1 MLPSY
6 NYSYAKARVIG
17 ALLKLEDYS
26 VFSEMSLNIESKVY
40 TPDICLYPKRDI
52 ELSLPEPVEINELPI
67 IALEVLSYNEAIQ
80 DVLNRFDVYFNAFIK
95 SCWLVVPVAGVV
107 VVYASSEYAQRFRT
121 GDIIDDKL
129 NITLPLK
136 DIFD

>member
-80 DVLNRFDVYFNAFIK
+80 DVLNRFDVYFNALIK

-107 VVYASSEYAQRFRT
+107 VVYASSESAQRFRT